1 MCVPTRRLNP
11 AGFFIGRPKLT
22 IAGNVCSMI
31 ARRSFEGRSFET
43 WAVIAGSLV
52 AGAAYAWFAGED
64 INWDWRNYH
73 EYNAFALIN
82 GRYDWDVAPAG
93 IQTFLNPLAYV
104 PAYLLRH
111 HVGAP
116 FWGMLLGAIH
126 GLNLAL
132 IYWFSRQVLSGAASR
147 WTLAAAVAI
156 AAFGPMTLSEV
167 GTSFADI
174 LTALPV
180 IAGLGLIVSA
190 TARHRARHV
199 IAGILIGG
207 AVGLK
212 LTNMI
217 FFLGAGASLLFAA
230 RPLMALSCFAIGGVI
245 GGLGT
250 GGAWAWTLWQEY
262 GNPVFPFYNTIFRS
276 PEAPLET
283 MADVRFMPHNLWEAF
298 AYPFYWLIG
307 DYRSSEGPFRDPR
320 FAILLVLF
328 AANAGASL
336 LCKIRVFARR
346 DKQFLLFFAVAYGT
360 WLFAFSIHRYAV
372 VLELLSAPLIVL
384 LLSRLLRALQYESPT
399 MDRLPRTNFA
409 AVAAAAAIA
418 LCSQAADWSRRPWS
432 DPYQPVVSE
441 ALLNPAAY
449 LLIEKPV
456 GYVVPLLPPGSRAYQ
471 LADILL
477 PIAPGGSLDRR
488 VRSGLANPPPGGIWA
503 LHLRGSPPRQNLL
516 DDYGLQFDTSRSCE
530 TIPGADGVDI
540 EACPLIAAAH
550 ATQLPAAA
558 ARPLASAEPDRR

>member
-1 MCVPTRRLNP
+1 
-11 AGFFIGRPKLT
+11 
-22 IAGNVCSMI
+22 MI
-31 ARRSFEGRSFET
+31 ARRSFESRSFET
-43 WAVIAGSLV
+43 WAVIAGSLL

-82 GRYDWDVAPAG
+82 GRYGWDVAPAG

-116 FWGMLLGAIH
+116 FWGILLGAIH

-180 IAGLGLIVSA
+180 IAG
-190 TARHRARHV
+190 
-199 IAGILIGG
+199 ILIGG

-230 RPLMALSCFAIGGVI
+230 RPLMALSCFAIGGAI
-245 GGLGT
+245 GGLAT
-250 GGAWAWTLWQEY
+250 GGAWAWTLWQEF

-276 PEAPLET
+276 SEAPLDA
-283 MADVRFMPHNLWEAF
+283 MADVRFMPHNLWDAA

-320 FAILLVLF
+320 FAILFVLF
-328 AANAGASL
+328 AANACASL
-336 LCKIRVFARR
+336 LYKIRVFAR
-346 DKQFLLFFAVAYGT
+346 
-360 WLFAFSIHRYAV
+360 
-372 VLELLSAPLIVL
+372 
-384 LLSRLLRALQYESPT
+384 
-399 MDRLPRTNFA
+399 
-409 AVAAAAAIA
+409 
-418 LCSQAADWSRRPWS
+418 
-432 DPYQPVVSE
+432 
-441 ALLNPAAY
+441 
-449 LLIEKPV
+449 
-456 GYVVPLLPPGSRAYQ
+456 
-471 LADILL
+471 
-477 PIAPGGSLDRR
+477 
-488 VRSGLANPPPGGIWA
+488 
-503 LHLRGSPPRQNLL
+503 
-516 DDYGLQFDTSRSCE
+516 
-530 TIPGADGVDI
+530 
-540 EACPLIAAAH
+540 
-550 ATQLPAAA
+550 
-558 ARPLASAEPDRR
+558 